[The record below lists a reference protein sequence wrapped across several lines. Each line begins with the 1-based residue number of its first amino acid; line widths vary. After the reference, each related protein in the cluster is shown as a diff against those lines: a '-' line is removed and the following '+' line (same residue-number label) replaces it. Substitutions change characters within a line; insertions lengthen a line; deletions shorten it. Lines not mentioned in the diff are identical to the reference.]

1 MKTIVA
7 ALLAAS
13 GLSATGLHAQQ
24 ADRFRIAP
32 VFGVVRFDKTSALS
46 ATDGN
51 KLWAS
56 GGLSADYA
64 VTPSIRAGLYLEYQ
78 RPTTS
83 ADYYPYALFRTGS
96 SYTLN
101 GVSQVVSV
109 LSYGIQASYN
119 LPGRWGPFVRG
130 GVGRHSV
137 YADVQSQFTTQHIDG
152 TQFLLGAGINYGVS
166 ETVGVR
172 LELTDFM
179 WSNWDRDDLNPVAP
193 QYQNTTFPEENPA
206 GITLNKPSLIHNLRL
221 AVGFSFTPSS
231 GASR

>member
-1 MKTIVA
+1 MKTSVA
-7 ALLAAS
+7 VLLAVT
-13 GLSATGLHAQQ
+13 GLGATGLQAQD
-24 ADRFRIAP
+24 ADRFRIIP
-32 VFGVVRFDKTSALS
+32 VVGAIRFDKTSALS
-46 ATDGN
+46 ATEGT

-78 RPTTS
+78 RPTAS

-109 LSYGIQASYN
+109 LSYGLQASYN
-119 LPGRWGPFVRG
+119 LPSRLGPFVRG
-130 GVGRHSV
+130 GIGRHAV
-137 YADVQSQFTTQHIDG
+137 YADVQAQNSTQHVNG
-152 TQFLLGAGINYGVS
+152 TQFLLGAGVNYAV
-166 ETVGVR
+166 TDAVGVR
-172 LELTDFM
+172 LELADFM

-193 QYQNTTFPEENPA
+193 AYQNTTFPEENPS
-206 GITLNKPSLIHNLRL
+206 GITLDKPSLIHNLRL
-221 AVGFSFTPSS
+221 AVGFSFTPSG